1 MHSFQDKLVIY
12 LLKRL
17 CCKISWIIKILSLSH
32 FPTRVILSLSCFPAR
47 VILSL
52 SHFPA
57 RVFPGFFD
65 QKIRVSNLWFAFID
79 FISIIESRF
88 RVFLFMRK
96 SNFLFICT
104 CGFGIKQ
111 NPHWDLKLG
120 WVFKFLHCQGAS
132 VKIFVAWGHSI
143 GEYYFYCGFFIFP

>member
-17 CCKISWIIKILSLSH
+17 CCKISWIIKILSLSR
-32 FPTRVILSLSCFPAR
+32 FPTRV
-47 VILSL
+47 
-52 SHFPA
+52 
-57 RVFPGFFD
+57 FPGYFD
-65 QKIRVSNLWFAFID
+65 QKILVWNLWFAFID
-79 FISIIESRF
+79 FISVLEARF

-104 CGFGIKQ
+104 CGLGIKQ
-111 NPHWDLKLG
+111 NSHWDLKSG

-132 VKIFVAWGHSI
+132 VNICSMRPLHWWVLLLLWILYIPLTTPLLSGPHSLHV
-143 GEYYFYCGFFIFP
+143 